1 MPKIII
7 PRDGGQGR
15 SASTAEQGYDAM
27 DLAETLMLKLNKR
40 GVDVRL
46 GLNDPEN
53 IILFTGADAITR
65 GQ

>member
-15 SASTAEQGYDAM
+15 SASTIEHGYDAM
-27 DLAETLMLKLNKR
+27 DLAETLMLRLNKR

-46 GLNDPEN
+46 GLDDPEN
-53 IILFTGADAITR
+53 LTLFTGEDAEA
-65 GQ
+65 

>member
-15 SASTAEQGYDAM
+15 SASGLDAGYDAM
-27 DLAETLMLKLNKR
+27 ELTETLMLKLNKR

-46 GLNDPEN
+46 GIDDPEN
-53 IILFTGADAITR
+53 IILFTGADAEV
-65 GQ
+65 